1 MVLVIT
7 YSVVRRYALRRADAY
22 AYEVASILMILSFI
36 FALPAVEK
44 DKRLLRMDLI
54 IDFLPHRLRLFIRD
68 IFGSLIG
75 AVFCGVLCW
84 RTAVDAF
91 FALEMKQV
99 TISAWRVPT
108 FPIKFAILAAYILW
122 FLLIV
127 LFFLRESSKV
137 RKGDDS
143 CKNW

>member
-22 AYEVASILMILSFI
+22 AYEVAAILMIFGFI
-36 FALPAVEK
+36 FALPVVEK
-44 DKRLLRMDLI
+44 EKRLLRMDLVA
-54 IDFLPHRLRLFIRD
+54 DLLPLRLRLFVKN
-68 IFGSLIG
+68 IFSPLIG

-91 FALEMKQV
+91 FALEMRQV

-108 FPIKFAILAAYILW
+108 FPIKFAILGAYILW
-122 FLLIV
+122 FFLIV
-127 LFFLRESSKV
+127 LFFLREVSKLG
-137 RKGDDS
+137 KGDDS
-143 CKNW
+143 CTH